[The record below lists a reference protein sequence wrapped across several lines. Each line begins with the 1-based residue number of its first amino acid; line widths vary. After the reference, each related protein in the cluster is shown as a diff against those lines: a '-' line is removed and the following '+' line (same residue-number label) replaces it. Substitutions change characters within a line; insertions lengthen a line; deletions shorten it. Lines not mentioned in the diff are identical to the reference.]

1 MEQRIL
7 VSKRVILLVL
17 GIGERQLSNLIR
29 NNIIE
34 KIGERFDLVIT
45 IRKYLEF
52 KGANK
57 NSEESSVISSNNLGI
72 ILGIS
77 DRTIRELAQKG
88 IIVKESKGNYL
99 KDESIKNY
107 IEYLIEK
114 LNKNSLGREEELR
127 KKSADRRL
135 KEIKLQKEAGELH
148 KTETVKKCIG
158 NMVTM
163 FRAEMSAL
171 PSKLAGRVA
180 IENDVKVVEE
190 ILKDGVF
197 EALQALAEWRL
208 EADEG

>member
-17 GIGERQLSNLIR
+17 GIGERQLSNLIC

-34 KIGERFDLVIT
+34 KVGERFDLVIT

-197 EALQALAEWRL
+197 EALQTLAEWRL

>member
-7 VSKRVILLVL
+7 VSKRIILLVL

-34 KIGERFDLVIT
+34 KVGERFDLVIT

>member
-34 KIGERFDLVIT
+34 KVGERFDLVIT

-197 EALQALAEWRL
+197 EALQTLAEWRL

>member
-34 KIGERFDLVIT
+34 KVGERFDLVIT

-57 NSEESSVISSNNLGI
+57 NLEESSIISSNNLGI

>member
-1 MEQRIL
+1 MEQGIL

-34 KIGERFDLVIT
+34 KVGERFDLVIT

>member
-34 KIGERFDLVIT
+34 KVEERFDLVIT

-57 NSEESSVISSNNLGI
+57 NSEESSIISSNNLGI

-77 DRTIRELAQKG
+77 DRIIRELAQKG

>member
-34 KIGERFDLVIT
+34 KVEERFDLVIT

>member
-17 GIGERQLSNLIR
+17 GIGERQLSNLIC

-34 KIGERFDLVIT
+34 KAGERFDLVIT

-163 FRAEMSAL
+163 FRAEMSVL

>member
-148 KTETVKKCIG
+148 KTETIKKCIG

>member
-17 GIGERQLSNLIR
+17 GIGERQLSNLIC

-34 KIGERFDLVIT
+34 KAGERFDLVIT

-57 NSEESSVISSNNLGI
+57 NSEESSVINSNNLGI

>member
-34 KIGERFDLVIT
+34 KVGERFDLVIT
-45 IRKYLEF
+45 IRKYFEF

-197 EALQALAEWRL
+197 EALQTLAEWRL

>member
-7 VSKRVILLVL
+7 VSKRVILLAL

-34 KIGERFDLVIT
+34 KVGERFDLVIT

-57 NSEESSVISSNNLGI
+57 NSEKSSVISSNNLGI

>member
-34 KIGERFDLVIT
+34 KVEERFDLVIT

-57 NSEESSVISSNNLGI
+57 NSEESSIISSNNLGI

>member
-34 KIGERFDLVIT
+34 KVGERFDLVIT

-197 EALQALAEWRL
+197 EALQTLAEWRL
-208 EADEG
+208 KADEG

>member
-34 KIGERFDLVIT
+34 KVGERFDLVIT

-57 NSEESSVISSNNLGI
+57 NSEESSIISSNNLGI

>member
-34 KIGERFDLVIT
+34 KVGERFDLVIT

-77 DRTIRELAQKG
+77 DRTIRELA
-88 IIVKESKGNYL
+88 
-99 KDESIKNY
+99 
-107 IEYLIEK
+107 
-114 LNKNSLGREEELR
+114 
-127 KKSADRRL
+127 
-135 KEIKLQKEAGELH
+135 
-148 KTETVKKCIG
+148 
-158 NMVTM
+158 
-163 FRAEMSAL
+163 
-171 PSKLAGRVA
+171 
-180 IENDVKVVEE
+180 
-190 ILKDGVF
+190 
-197 EALQALAEWRL
+197 
-208 EADEG
+208 

>member
-17 GIGERQLSNLIR
+17 GIGERQLSNLIC

-34 KIGERFDLVIT
+34 KAGERFDLVIT

>member
-171 PSKLAGRVA
+171 PSKLAGRVV

-197 EALQALAEWRL
+197 EALQTLAEWRL

>member
-7 VSKRVILLVL
+7 VSKRIILLVL
-17 GIGERQLSNLIR
+17 GIGERQLSNLIC

-34 KIGERFDLVIT
+34 KAGERFDLVIT

>member
-7 VSKRVILLVL
+7 ISKRVILLVL

-34 KIGERFDLVIT
+34 KVGERFDLIIT

-114 LNKNSLGREEELR
+114 LNKNSLGRE
-127 KKSADRRL
+127 
-135 KEIKLQKEAGELH
+135 
-148 KTETVKKCIG
+148 
-158 NMVTM
+158 
-163 FRAEMSAL
+163 
-171 PSKLAGRVA
+171 
-180 IENDVKVVEE
+180 
-190 ILKDGVF
+190 
-197 EALQALAEWRL
+197 
-208 EADEG
+208 

>member
-34 KIGERFDLVIT
+34 KVGERFDLVIT

-57 NSEESSVISSNNLGI
+57 NSEESSVISPNNLGI

-171 PSKLAGRVA
+171 PNKLAGRVA

-197 EALQALAEWRL
+197 EALQTLAEWRL

>member
-34 KIGERFDLVIT
+34 KVGERFDLVIT

-52 KGANK
+52 KRANK
-57 NSEESSVISSNNLGI
+57 NLEESSIISSNNLGI

>member
-17 GIGERQLSNLIR
+17 GIGERQLSNLIC

-34 KIGERFDLVIT
+34 KVGERFDLVIT

>member
-34 KIGERFDLVIT
+34 KVGERFDLVIT

-135 KEIKLQKEAGELH
+135 KEIKLKKEAGELH

-197 EALQALAEWRL
+197 EALQTLAEWRL

>member
-34 KIGERFDLVIT
+34 KVGERFDLVIT

>member
-17 GIGERQLSNLIR
+17 GIGERQLSNLIC

-34 KIGERFDLVIT
+34 KAGERFDLVIT

-57 NSEESSVISSNNLGI
+57 NSEESSVINSNNLGI

-197 EALQALAEWRL
+197 EALQTLAEWRL

>member
-17 GIGERQLSNLIR
+17 GIGERQLSNLIC

-34 KIGERFDLVIT
+34 KVGERFDLIIT

>member
-34 KIGERFDLVIT
+34 KVGERFDLVIT

-171 PSKLAGRVA
+171 PSKLAGRVV

-197 EALQALAEWRL
+197 EALQTLAEWRL

>member
-7 VSKRVILLVL
+7 ISKRVILLVL

-34 KIGERFDLVIT
+34 KVGERFDLIIT

>member
-34 KIGERFDLVIT
+34 KVGERFDLVIT

-52 KGANK
+52 KRANK
-57 NSEESSVISSNNLGI
+57 NLEESSIISSNNLGI

-197 EALQALAEWRL
+197 EALQTLAEWRL

>member
-34 KIGERFDLVIT
+34 KVEERFDLVIT

-197 EALQALAEWRL
+197 EALQTLAEWRL

>member
-127 KKSADRRL
+127 KK
-135 KEIKLQKEAGELH
+135 I
-148 KTETVKKCIG
+148 C
-158 NMVTM
+158 
-163 FRAEMSAL
+163 
-171 PSKLAGRVA
+171 
-180 IENDVKVVEE
+180 
-190 ILKDGVF
+190 
-197 EALQALAEWRL
+197 
-208 EADEG
+208 

>member
-34 KIGERFDLVIT
+34 KVGERFDLVIT

-148 KTETVKKCIG
+148 KTETIKKCIG

-197 EALQALAEWRL
+197 EALQTLAEWRL

>member
-34 KIGERFDLVIT
+34 KVRERFDLVIT

-197 EALQALAEWRL
+197 EALQTLAEWRL